1 MSITAWYYIDTNLHK
16 AAVMVSA
23 PIGSGNNLALTTKQ
37 ARELAKELID
47 SADDLDH
54 LVNKLGLQVAN
65 T

>member
-1 MSITAWYYIDTNLHK
+1 MSVTAWYYIDTKLNT

-23 PIGSGNNLALTTKQ
+23 PIGSANNVALTTKQ
-37 ARELAKELID
+37 ARELAKELMD